1 MKKNIL
7 LAAFFFVYTLFTNC
21 TQDEAFIVSD
31 RIEDQANNTY
41 LSLVPVKSAMDKF
54 KNQQILEEADK
65 RISPYLKID
74 NGRIVL
80 TLKSGKAL
88 NISDEIFQM
97 YINGTKINN
106 ALLEKG
112 EIYIYKNKL
121 YYYTSSC
128 KFPRLKRNTWEG
140 KVDKPYENDKEKLPN
155 GSTRNRITCKDPN
168 SVIAYC
174 ESQKDI
180 PALLYTLLYFAANGK
195 DEAITAPLSHSFHSA
210 CEQVYW
216 LSDAKENSIYRA
228 IRNGGITIISIHYPT
243 LPYNNTTQHITQIYD
258 NDMTLLCLF

>member
-7 LAAFFFVYTLFTNC
+7 LVAFFFAYTLFTNC
-21 TQDEAFIVSD
+21 TQDEAFIVPD
-31 RIEDQANNTY
+31 RIENQENNTH
-41 LSLVPVKSAMDKF
+41 LSLIPVKSAMDKF
-54 KNQQILEEADK
+54 KNQQILEEADR

-97 YINGTKINN
+97 YTNGTKINN

-128 KFPRLKRNTWEG
+128 NFPRLKRSTWEG
-140 KVDKPYENDKEKLPN
+140 KVDKPYDNDKEKLPN

-168 SVIAYC
+168 SAMAYC

-180 PALLYTLLYFAANGK
+180 PAPLYTLLYFAANGK
-195 DEAITAPLSHSFHSA
+195 EEAITGSSSYSFHSA

-216 LSDAKENSIYRA
+216 LDDAKENSIYRA
-228 IRNGGITIISIHYPT
+228 IRNGGITIISIHYLT

>member
-1 MKKNIL
+1 
-7 LAAFFFVYTLFTNC
+7 
-21 TQDEAFIVSD
+21 
-31 RIEDQANNTY
+31 
-41 LSLVPVKSAMDKF
+41 MDKF

-97 YINGTKINN
+97 YINGTKTNN

-128 KFPRLKRNTWEG
+128 KFPRLKRSTWEG

-174 ESQKDI
+174 ESQKIFRLSYTRSFILPQMEKTKLSQPHFHILSI
-180 PALLYTLLYFAANGK
+180 PHANKSTGCLMQKKTRYTV
-195 DEAITAPLSHSFHSA
+195 
-210 CEQVYW
+210 Q
-216 LSDAKENSIYRA
+216 
-228 IRNGGITIISIHYPT
+228 
-243 LPYNNTTQHITQIYD
+243 
-258 NDMTLLCLF
+258 